1 MACRT
6 TSVLSGTG
14 RGYAGKKETVGRR
27 GGGGTHGSN
36 RILGGDLTVAK
47 ARGTRRRV
55 EERGGEWACRARV
68 SAALP
73 LVCRGVRACSV
84 PLGLARVRKLV
95 HVDQEEVRKLKRGSL
110 GHERAFRDAFVQWL
124 PCGPA
129 RRPSRGGGARCSPSD
144 DQVNA
149 PIEMV

>member
-1 MACRT
+1 SLDYLTDRSSPKAARITRGVAFAIISFPFVWVRIAHERTERGRAWRGPCEMACRT

-27 GGGGTHGSN
+27 GGTHGSN

-73 LVCRGVRACSV
+73 LVCRGVRACV
-84 PLGLARVRKLV
+84 RGERDLTVGMTRV
-95 HVDQEEVRKLKRGSL
+95 
-110 GHERAFRDAFVQWL
+110 
-124 PCGPA
+124 
-129 RRPSRGGGARCSPSD
+129 GA
-144 DQVNA
+144 
-149 PIEMV
+149 